1 MKMRKVLFALLLL
14 LPIPALAQ
22 QPKAIDADKVKASPP
37 LVFKLSPEQSK
48 ALADIDTQFADLD
61 RQIKEAQARLNAR
74 ASGFVDA
81 FKLELKLDAKK
92 QWQLVK
98 VDDRLYG
105 FSEVVPPANST
116 MNVVPATLPTPPK
129 Q

>member
-1 MKMRKVLFALLLL
+1 MRKTLTAILFLFVLSL
-14 LPIPALAQ
+14 PALAQ

-116 MNVVPATLPTPPK
+116 MNVVPAALPTPPK